1 MPQYRFRI
9 VQIPRW
15 QLVVLTAVVLAL
27 IAALTVV
34 TFGLFLLALPV
45 FLVLGGL
52 AYLFGGARP
61 VSPRAETDHPRT
73 IDVDYRVVDEKKV
86 EAPRDR

>member
-27 IAALTVV
+27 VAALTVV

-45 FLVLGGL
+45 FLVLGAL

-61 VSPRAETDHPRT
+61 VSPRAHADPRT
-73 IDVDYRVVDEKKV
+73 IDVDYRVVDEKKI
-86 EAPRDR
+86 ERQRDR